1 MSESLGLSI
10 GAANLVAARSGN
22 APVVRSAVL
31 TLFEHRPTE
40 VGLPEE
46 NPNLT
51 ENGMVLRGF
60 VERVGDRSPLV
71 AADGTKYTGEVL
83 TVEAIEAMARTVGYG
98 TPITIAV
105 PAYWSDAQF
114 AALRDE
120 FFAQPDL
127 ARGGVAPV
135 LVSDATAA
143 LAALRGRPGFPTA
156 GVVALCDFGASGTS
170 VTLMDAGSNFTHAGP
185 STRSA
190 DFSGDAIDRLVLG
203 RVRAS
208 DDTMADLASTVRVS
222 SEARLLRECRRAK
235 EQLSTAATAS
245 VAVAPGANAQLS
257 RTEFEQL
264 ISDPLDRFLG
274 TVEEAL
280 RRNGISKARLSA
292 VASVGGGASI
302 PLLTARLS
310 ERFQVPVHTAP
321 QPALSAAV
329 GAAVLGGQQ
338 TSAGA
343 PTAAGAVV
351 ETPTE
356 MVGTAGI
363 DMTQAAS
370 AAQATDVDGAL
381 AWSQDADGGGEPV
394 PYTGRDATGE
404 YATEARDVDDAAG
417 NRYAA
422 EEGGLPWYKRT
433 ALVLGV
439 AGAAAAVLVA
449 VLLAI
454 NLGLTKSSPVN
465 TTPPKAPAP
474 PPTSQTVTITG
485 PDSSTTVTVLPPPP
499 PPPPSSSEQPPA
511 TTTTPPPTT
520 TTTTPPPTTTTA
532 PPTTTTA
539 APTTTAPPTTSA
551 PATTTAAAPTTR
563 FRPLPPIFQPL
574 P

>member
-10 GAANLVAARSGN
+10 GAANLVAARAGR

-60 VERVGDRSPLV
+60 VERVGDRTPVV
-71 AADGTKYTGEVL
+71 AADGTKYLGEVL

-114 AALRDE
+114 TALREE

-170 VTLMDAGSNFTHAGP
+170 ITLMDAGSNFARIGP
-185 STRSA
+185 SVRYA
-190 DFSGDAIDRLVLG
+190 DFSGDGIDQLVLG
-203 RVRAS
+203 RLRAS
-208 DDTMADLASTVRVS
+208 DDTMADLGSTVRIGS
-222 SEARLLRECRRAK
+222 QSRLLGECRRAK

-245 VAVAPGANAQLS
+245 VAGGQLT
-257 RTEFEQL
+257 RADLEQL
-264 ISDPLDRFLG
+264 ISEPLDRFLNAL
-274 TVEEAL
+274 EEAL
-280 RRNGISKARLSA
+280 RRNGIPKLATIA
-292 VASVGGGASI
+292 TVGGGAGI

-310 ERFQVPVHTAP
+310 GRFSVPVHTAP
-321 QPALSAAV
+321 RPALSAAL
-329 GAAVLGGQQ
+329 GAAALGDQQ
-338 TSAGA
+338 ASAGV

-356 MVGTAGI
+356 MVGTGGI
-363 DMTQAAS
+363 DMTQAAW

-381 AWSQDADGGGEPV
+381 AWSQDADGADEPV

-404 YATEARDVDDAAG
+404 YAGAARTFDDDADS
-417 NRYAA
+417 RYPAKG
-422 EEGGLPWYKRT
+422 GGLPWYKRT
-433 ALVLGV
+433 ALVLTV

-454 NLGLTKSSPVN
+454 NLGLTKSSPAKP
-465 TTPPKAPAP
+465 TAPSQPAP
-474 PPTSQTVTITG
+474 PQTSQTVTITEPNG
-485 PDSSTTVTVLPPPP
+485 STTETVLPPPP
-499 PPPPSSSEQPPA
+499 PPPSSSSE
-511 TTTTPPPTT
+511 PPPTT
-520 TTTTPPPTTTTA
+520 TTTTPPPTTTTTTEA
-532 PPTTTTA
+532 PTTTTTTA
-539 APTTTAPPTTSA
+539 APTTTSQAPTTSQ
-551 PATTTAAAPTTR
+551 ATTTAAPPTTTR
-563 FRPLPPIFQPL
+563 LRPLLPPFVPQPR

>member
-10 GAANLVAARSGN
+10 GAANLVAARSGS

-46 NPNLT
+46 NPKLT

-71 AADGTKYTGEVL
+71 AADGTKYLGEVL

-114 AALRDE
+114 TALREE

-143 LAALRGRPGFPTA
+143 LAALRGRPGFPTD
-156 GVVALCDFGASGTS
+156 GVVALCDFGASGTTIS
-170 VTLMDAGSNFTHAGP
+170 LMNAGSNFARVGP
-185 STRSA
+185 SVRYA
-190 DFSGDAIDRLVLG
+190 DFSGDAIDHLVLG
-203 RVRAS
+203 GLRAS
-208 DDTMADLASTVRVS
+208 DATMADLGSTMRIGS
-222 SEARLLRECRRAK
+222 QTRLLGECRRAK
-235 EQLSTAATAS
+235 EQLSTAPTAS
-245 VAVAPGANAQLS
+245 VAGVQLS
-257 RTEFEQL
+257 RAELEQL
-264 ISDPLDRFLG
+264 LFEPLDRFLDAL
-274 TVEEAL
+274 EQAL
-280 RRNGISKARLSA
+280 RSNGIPKLAA
-292 VASVGGGASI
+292 VASVGGGANI
-302 PLLTARLS
+302 PLLARRLS
-310 ERFQVPVHTAP
+310 ERFQVPVHTPP
-321 QPALSAAV
+321 QPTVSAAV
-329 GAAVLGGQQ
+329 GAAALGEQQ

-363 DMTQAAS
+363 DMTQAAL

-381 AWSQDADGGGEPV
+381 AWSQDTEGADEPV

-404 YATEARDVDDAAG
+404 YASAARDFDDDTDDDG
-417 NRYAA
+417 YADQQ
-422 EEGGLPWYKRT
+422 GGLPWYKRT
-433 ALVLGV
+433 ALVLSV

-449 VLLAI
+449 IVLALT
-454 NLGLTKSSPVN
+454 LGQPKSNPISPIPSN
-465 TTPPKAPAP
+465 TPPP
-474 PPTSQTVTITG
+474 PQTSQTVTITG
-485 PDSSTTVTVLPPPP
+485 PDNSTTVTVVP
-499 PPPPSSSEQPPA
+499 PPPPSSSSSSSEPPPA
-511 TTTTPPPTT
+511 STTTEPPTSTTTTPPPTT
-520 TTTTPPPTTTTA
+520 TTTTTAPPTTTTA
-532 PPTTTTA
+532 PPTTT
-539 APTTTAPPTTSA
+539 SQ
-551 PATTTAAAPTTR
+551 ATTTAAPPITTR
-563 FRPLPPIFQPL
+563 IRPRLPIFEPRR
-574 P
+574 

>member
-10 GAANLVAARSGN
+10 GAANLVAARAGS

-60 VERVGDRSPLV
+60 VERVGDRTPVV
-71 AADGTKYTGEVL
+71 APDGTKYLGEVL
-83 TVEAIEAMARTVGYG
+83 TVEAIEAMARAVGYG

-114 AALRDE
+114 TALREE

-170 VTLMDAGSNFTHAGP
+170 ISLMNAGANFARIGP
-185 STRSA
+185 SVRYA
-190 DFSGDAIDRLVLG
+190 DFSGDGIDQLVLG
-203 RVRAS
+203 RLRAS
-208 DDTMADLASTVRVS
+208 DDTMADLGSTVRIGS
-222 SEARLLRECRRAK
+222 QSRLLGECRRAK

-245 VAVAPGANAQLS
+245 VAGTQLT
-257 RTEFEQL
+257 RTDLEQL
-264 ISDPLDRFLG
+264 ISEPLDRFLN
-274 TVEEAL
+274 VLEEAL
-280 RRNGISKARLSA
+280 RRNGIPKLAA
-292 VASVGGGASI
+292 VATAGGGAAI

-310 ERFQVPVHTAP
+310 GRFGVPVHTAP
-321 QPALSAAV
+321 QPAFSAAI
-329 GAAVLGGQQ
+329 GAATLGDQQ
-338 TSAGA
+338 ASAGV

-356 MVGTAGI
+356 MVGTGGI
-363 DMTQAAS
+363 DMTQAAW

-381 AWSQDADGGGEPV
+381 AWSQDADGADEPV

-404 YATEARDVDDAAG
+404 YAGAARTFDDDG
-417 NRYAA
+417 DSRYPARG
-422 EEGGLPWYKRT
+422 GGLPWYKRT
-433 ALVLGV
+433 ALVLTV

-454 NLGLTKSSPVN
+454 NLGLTKSSPPKP
-465 TTPPKAPAP
+465 TTPSQPAP
-474 PPTSQTVTITG
+474 PQTSQTVTITG
-485 PDSSTTVTVLPPPP
+485 PDNSTTVTVLPPPP
-499 PPPPSSSEQPPA
+499 PPPSSSEPPPA
-511 TTTTPPPTT
+511 TTTTEPPTT
-520 TTTTPPPTTTTA
+520 TTTTTA
-532 PPTTTTA
+532 APTTTTA
-539 APTTTAPPTTSA
+539 APTTTSQAPTTSQ
-551 PATTTAAAPTTR
+551 ATTTAAPTTTR
-563 FRPLPPIFQPL
+563 FRPLLPPFVPQPR